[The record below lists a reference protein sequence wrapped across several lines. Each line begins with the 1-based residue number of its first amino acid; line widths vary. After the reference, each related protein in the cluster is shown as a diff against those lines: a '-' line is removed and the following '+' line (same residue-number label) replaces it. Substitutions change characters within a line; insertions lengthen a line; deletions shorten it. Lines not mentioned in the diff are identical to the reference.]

1 MMKTSESN
9 VLKIGRMMCNDQIN
23 PFGLGDDSPRF
34 SWEILSDKQNVRQA
48 ARQVQIAADPSFEN
62 LLFDSG
68 MVESSDSVQVS
79 LPFRANRSLVR
90 HYWRVRVIG
99 HEGDTSGWSEVAE
112 YEPLLLSQTGW
123 PALFITAEH
132 EDDATASKGKLLRKT
147 FELDTPVV
155 SARLLATALG
165 LYEVAINGQRVGE
178 DLLTPGWTA
187 YEKRLQVQTYD
198 VTSHLRSGANAIGAM
213 VGTGWYRGNLVWAGK
228 FNTYGSR
235 SALSL
240 QLILQLADGRE
251 QRIVSDATWTTSD
264 GPILYSEF
272 YHGETYDARLEQ
284 PGWTL
289 PDFNDHD
296 WLPATVVDQDP
307 AILIAQENQPV
318 RRQEILPVR
327 QLIVTPRGEKVLDFG
342 QNLTGWVRFHVRGQ
356 AGDRV
361 LLKHAEILD
370 RDGNFYT
377 ENMRSAKNLI
387 DYTLRGQDD
396 EVFEP
401 HFTFQG
407 FRFVEVAEWPAG
419 QELDPADFA
428 AVVIHTDFKQSG
440 WLTTSNDLLNQ
451 LIHNI
456 NWGLKGNFVDIP
468 TDCPQRDERLGWTG
482 DAQVF
487 ARTACTLRQAA
498 PFFRKWLRDLAADQL
513 QDGGVP
519 FVIPDVL
526 GKNNLADQ
534 FDRTSHSATGWGD
547 AAVICP
553 WTVWQVYGDRQILVD
568 QYDSMKA
575 WIGYIQDHAQDGV
588 LWNTGFH
595 FGDWLALDA
604 REGSYFGATPN
615 DLTATAFYAWSTR
628 LMIQIADVLGRS
640 DDAAEYRALHS
651 RIVRAFQDEFF
662 TKTGRL
668 AVMTQTAHILALHF
682 GLVPDAYKE
691 RTISSLLGLLDK
703 TGGHLETGFLGTP
716 YFCQV
721 LSDNGHLDRAY
732 ALLIQE
738 DYPSWLYPVKA
749 GATTIWEHWDGIKPD
764 GSLWSKDMNSFN
776 HYAYGSI
783 GDWMFRHIAGINLDP
798 DQPGYRHSVLRPVP
812 GGGLTHADGSL
823 DTLYGRLS
831 LAWRLEGDTMVVDVT
846 VPVNTTASLSLP
858 GTDLADQ
865 TLGSGTWQF
874 TARLTAQG

>member
-1 MMKTSESN
+1 
-9 VLKIGRMMCNDQIN
+9 VRIADND
-23 PFGLGDDSPRF
+23 GDR
-34 SWEILSDKQNVRQA
+34 SD
-48 ARQVQIAADPSFEN
+48 
-62 LLFDSG
+62 
-68 MVESSDSVQVS
+68 
-79 LPFRANRSLVR
+79 
-90 HYWRVRVIG
+90 
-99 HEGDTSGWSEVAE
+99 WSEVAV
-112 YEPLLLSQTGW
+112 YEPLLLNQTGW
-123 PALFITAEH
+123 PASFITAEQ
-132 EDDATASKGKLLRKT
+132 EEDATASKGKLLRKT
-147 FELDTPVV
+147 FELDGPIV
-155 SARLLATALG
+155 SAHLLATALG
-165 LYEVAINGQRVGE
+165 LYEVLINGRRVGE

-198 VTSHLRSGANAIGAM
+198 VTDYLQSGVNAIGAV
-213 VGTGWYRGNLVWAGK
+213 VGTGWYRGNLAWAGK

-240 QLILQLADGRE
+240 QLVLQTADGRE
-251 QRIVSDATWTTSD
+251 VRIVTDGTWKISG

-284 PGWTL
+284 PDWSL
-289 PDFNDHD
+289 PDFQENG
-296 WLPATVVDQDP
+296 WQSATVVAQDT

-318 RRQEILPVR
+318 RRQEILAVK
-327 QLIVTPRGEKVLDFG
+327 QLIVTPKGEKVLDFG
-342 QNLTGWVRFHVRGQ
+342 QNLTGWVRFRVQGQ
-356 AGDRV
+356 AGERV

-370 RDGNFYT
+370 KDGNFYT

-387 DYTLRGQDD
+387 DYTLRGQGA

-407 FRFVEVAEWPAG
+407 FRYVEVAEWPAD
-419 QELDPADFA
+419 QELDPASFA

-440 WLTTSNDLLNQ
+440 WLTTSNELLNQ
-451 LIHNI
+451 LVRNI
-456 NWGLKGNFVDIP
+456 NWGLKGNFVDVP

-487 ARTACTLRQAA
+487 ARTACTLRQAG

-513 QDGGVP
+513 TDGGVP

-553 WTVWQVYGDRQILVD
+553 WTVWQVYGDRQILID

-575 WIGYIQDHAQDGV
+575 WIGYIKAHAQDGV

-615 DLTATAFYAWSTR
+615 DLTATAFYAWSTQ
-628 LMIQIADVLGRS
+628 LMIQIAEALGKL
-640 DDAAEYRALHS
+640 DDAAEYRVLHEC
-651 RIVRAFQDEFF
+651 IVRAFQNEFF
-662 TKTGRL
+662 TPTGRL

-682 GLVPDAYKE
+682 GLVPEAYKD
-691 RTISSLLGLLDK
+691 RTVNSLLALLEK

-721 LSDNGHLDRAY
+721 LSDHGHLDRAY
-732 ALLIQE
+732 ALLLQE

-798 DQPGYRHSVLRPVP
+798 AEPGYRHSLLRPLP
-812 GGGLTHADGSL
+812 GGGLTHAEGSVE
-823 DTLYGRLS
+823 TLYGRLS
-831 LAWRLEGDTMVVDVT
+831 LAWRLDGDVMSVDVT
-846 VPVNTTASLSLP
+846 VPANTTASLVLP
-858 GTDLADQ
+858 GTDLPEQ
-865 TLGSGTWQF
+865 KLGSGTWNF
-874 TARLTAQG
+874 TAKRTGPSQD